1 VDRLTPVKAISP
13 DPAALRRADVRLV
26 IMIRMFSA
34 AFAALFA
41 CALVAPL
48 SPAAAQGAGHSGH
61 SGHAPGAAAPASA
74 AGVYRLGAL
83 RVEQVWTRATPRSAP
98 VAVGFLRIV
107 NEGREA
113 DRLIG
118 GEFARAG
125 RVEVHETTEEGGV
138 ARMRRVNGLT
148 IAPGASV
155 ELRPGGLHMMFME
168 LTGGVSAGE
177 AIAGALV
184 FEKAGR
190 LAVEFVAAPMG
201 AAQPGGGR
209 SGHGGHSGH

>member
-1 VDRLTPVKAISP
+1 MMA
-13 DPAALRRADVRLV
+13 RR
-26 IMIRMFSA
+26 FSV

-41 CALVAPL
+41 CALVAPS

-61 SGHAPGAAAPASA
+61 SGHASGAAAPASA
-74 AGVYRLGAL
+74 AGVYRQGAL

-98 VAVGFLRIV
+98 VAVGYLRII

-125 RVEVHETTEEGGV
+125 RVEVHETVEEGGV
-138 ARMRRVNGLT
+138 ARMRRVNGVE

-168 LTGGVSAGE
+168 LKSGVSAGE
-177 AIAGALV
+177 SVAGALV

-190 LAVEFVAAPMG
+190 LAVEFVAAPLGATKPG
-201 AAQPGGGR
+201 AAQPGA
-209 SGHGGHSGH
+209 GHGGHGAHSGH